1 MKKVFIFTV
10 AMLFFIVSGHAQDI
24 KQAKDAID
32 AEQYEKAK
40 NILET
45 ITASKP
51 TDGYSKFLLG
61 NVCLLIGDDGTAKT
75 HFDAGITCSSKGN
88 FGYIG
93 LGNIALDKGEIAE
106 AEKYFALA
114 VKNSSKR
121 DLEEKVFIG
130 KAYTFSVH
138 PDYKKAIEILSKSR
152 EIDPANTDVLIALAD
167 AYKLNKKQN
176 ESYECYREAFRLDNT
191 LLRAKMGLGTLIK
204 NAHNFPSALTSF
216 NEVIAMNPNYGP
228 VYRELAETEYLWALN
243 DARNYDSHIAKGLAF
258 YEKYMSLTDY
268 SLDSRMRHAD
278 FLILATD
285 YKSLEKEANEMSK
298 LDNVNPRIYRYLG
311 YSAYYNNNFDT
322 AINSLL
328 SFVSNASNR
337 TIGRDYFYIGA
348 ARLSKGLN
356 AVPIDNTLIN
366 DAISD
371 FKKSFEMSPAVA
383 AELPEQAKKLYE
395 KKLYVDAAS
404 VYEIAIANSET
415 KSYLMDNFYF
425 ASSVY
430 WSYYNTE
437 NLSAQQIEK
446 LKKAD
451 ASLDLIIKASPS
463 TQDAYLFKARIQV
476 LLKNDVLVAK
486 NYEDFITAA
495 KNKNADELNSK
506 SMKSK
511 LVEAYNNLG
520 VIYAANDKVKAKDT
534 FNKTLGI
541 DPVNQYAVDQLKALQ

>member
-1 MKKVFIFTV
+1 MKR
-10 AMLFFIVSGHAQDI
+10 Q
-24 KQAKDAID
+24 
-32 AEQYEKAK
+32 K

-356 AVPIDNTLIN
+356 AAPIDNTLIN

-404 VYEIAIANSET
+404 VYEIAITNSET

>member
-1 MKKVFIFTV
+1 
-10 AMLFFIVSGHAQDI
+10 
-24 KQAKDAID
+24 
-32 AEQYEKAK
+32 
-40 NILET
+40 
-45 ITASKP
+45 
-51 TDGYSKFLLG
+51 
-61 NVCLLIGDDGTAKT
+61 
-75 HFDAGITCSSKGN
+75 
-88 FGYIG
+88 
-93 LGNIALDKGEIAE
+93 
-106 AEKYFALA
+106 
-114 VKNSSKR
+114 
-121 DLEEKVFIG
+121 
-130 KAYTFSVH
+130 
-138 PDYKKAIEILSKSR
+138 
-152 EIDPANTDVLIALAD
+152 
-167 AYKLNKKQN
+167 
-176 ESYECYREAFRLDNT
+176 
-191 LLRAKMGLGTLIK
+191 
-204 NAHNFPSALTSF
+204 
-216 NEVIAMNPNYGP
+216 
-228 VYRELAETEYLWALN
+228 
-243 DARNYDSHIAKGLAF
+243 
-258 YEKYMSLTDY
+258 
-268 SLDSRMRHAD
+268 MRHAD

-404 VYEIAIANSET
+404 VYEIAITNSET